1 MPKKSLIKQEL
12 NSKEEEQKLTKEE
25 LRLLNQKF
33 NEVLDD
39 EDNPIHQTKFSYEDL
54 IQTIEESLKKD
65 IRNRSQK
72 EIFNLYQFLEL
83 TNYKEEM
90 KDDLQDEFFSSQN
103 LFFIISQFMSIR
115 NYNKNDVIYYEGD
128 IGENYYIIMEGKFSL
143 YKLKYEIKE
152 MDIKEYYLF
161 LYEMYLNKIE
171 RMVINKTAKINK
183 DIFPVYKNN
192 DILNFKE
199 IIFKIDLVNLSK
211 EGNEEKILSLIKEN
225 NKRPIQVNFNKVI
238 DCDLTIEE
246 YYNYIL
252 NSLTETEMFYFKLF
266 NTEKK
271 QVQIAENEFIKHLNE
286 KEYFGNYKIDKDEF
300 IRPES
305 IKCSKD
311 FSKVLVINKK
321 SFYDSLL
328 EDKLLMK
335 EKQIDSIYQNSIFNV
350 IRRNIFERAYYYKL
364 EKETFAMNEYIFH
377 EDDILDN
384 IYVLKEGTV
393 EITLLNK
400 NIFEIKKIIQELKTM
415 DKDIL
420 KNNQIEYDIPLNNSM
435 ISLKDIISDKKNYS
449 LFVLN
454 TNESF
459 GLFEFIYN
467 NRKAIYN
474 LKVISD
480 KAKIYKMNIDEFLLE
495 KNGHIEDNEIL
506 KNTIKEKA
514 KEQLENYLERLIVLK
529 NSTLTKIDIEFTKNT
544 KQAIDNYYNY
554 FDINSVK
561 NNMRRVN
568 KNANINLKMNNIFIQ
583 RMEKPFHNDIKKK
596 ETLILPM
603 IHRISSQIKYNHS
616 LTIPS
621 NNSIR
626 KRNYSNLVY
635 GNKVNNKTDNNPNN
649 SFNQNNISKDLSED
663 IYMNEFKYLKK
674 QIKEDTENFYSK
686 PIPTD
691 FNDINSFPKVKN
703 PNSINN
709 LFYSRLQQLS
719 RSSSRKSILNNKKSK
734 EINNYDFSNHLIN
747 SYDPS
752 LNRNKNVN
760 YLAIKE
766 FYDKFNYQKVKNQ
779 LLKKKKFKLGKINN

>member
-1 MPKKSLIKQEL
+1 MPKKLLIKQEL
-12 NSKEEEQKLTKEE
+12 NSKKEIHKLTNEE
-25 LRLLNQKF
+25 LVLLNQKF
-33 NEVLDD
+33 NEVLED
-39 EDNPIHQTKFSYEDL
+39 EDNPIHQSKFSYEDL

-65 IRNRSQK
+65 IRNRTQK

-83 TNYKEEM
+83 TNFKEEM
-90 KDDLQDEFFSSQN
+90 KDDLTDEFLSSQN
-103 LFFIISQFMSIR
+103 LFFIISQFMSIK
-115 NYNKNDVIYYEGD
+115 NYHKNDVIYYEED
-128 IGENYYIIMEGKFSL
+128 IGENYYIIMEGQFSL

-152 MDIKEYYLF
+152 MDIKEYYSF

-171 RMVINKTAKINK
+171 KMVINKTAKINK

-192 DILNFKE
+192 DIVNFKE

-211 EGNEEKILSLIKEN
+211 EGDENKILNLIKEN

-238 DCDLTIEE
+238 DCDMTMEE

-252 NSLTETEMFYFKLF
+252 NSLTESEIYYFKLF

-286 KEYFGNYKIDKDEF
+286 KEYFGNYKIGKDEF
-300 IRPES
+300 IRQES

-321 SFYDSLL
+321 LFYDSLL
-328 EDKLLMK
+328 EEKIKIK
-335 EKQIDSIYQNSIFNV
+335 EKEIDSIYQNSIFNV
-350 IRRNIFERAYYYKL
+350 IRRNIFERAYYPKL
-364 EKETFAMNEYIFH
+364 EKETFALNEYIFH

-384 IYVLKEGTV
+384 IYILKEGTV

-400 NIFEIKKIIQELKTM
+400 DIFDIKKLIQELKIM

-420 KNNQIEYDIPLNNSM
+420 KNNQIEYDIPLNNSL
-435 ISLKDIISDKKNYS
+435 ISLKNIISDKKNYS

-459 GLFEFIYN
+459 GLLEFIYN

-474 LKVISD
+474 LRVISD

-495 KNGHIEDNEIL
+495 KNGHIEDNEVL
-506 KNTIKEKA
+506 KNIIKEKA
-514 KEQLENYLERLIVLK
+514 KEQLENSLERLIVLK
-529 NSTLTKIDIEFTKNT
+529 NSTLTKIDFEYTKNT

-568 KNANINLKMNNIFIQ
+568 KNANINLKMKNIFIQ
-583 RMEKPFHNDIKKK
+583 RLEKSNDIQKK
-596 ETLILPM
+596 ETLILPV
-603 IHRISSQIKYNHS
+603 IHRIPSSIKYNQS
-616 LTIPS
+616 LTIP
-621 NNSIR
+621 NNTSIR
-626 KRNYSNLVY
+626 NINYSNLIY
-635 GNKVNNKTDNNPNN
+635 GNKINNNLNNNI
-649 SFNQNNISKDLSED
+649 NQNNISKDLSED

-674 QIKEDTENFYSK
+674 QIKEDSENYYSK
-686 PIPTD
+686 PIHTD
-691 FNDINSFPKVKN
+691 FNDINSFPKAKN

-709 LFYSRLQQLS
+709 LFYIRLQKLS
-719 RSSSRKSILNNKKSK
+719 RSSSRNSIRNDNKSK
-734 EINNYDFSNHLIN
+734 EIKNYDFSNHLIN
-747 SYDPS
+747 SYDPN
-752 LNRNKNVN
+752 LNRKKNVN

-766 FYDKFNYQKVKNQ
+766 FYNKFNYQKVKNQ
-779 LLKKKKFKLGKINN
+779 LLKKNKYKFGKINN

>member
-211 EGNEEKILSLIKEN
+211 EGDEEKILSLIKEN

-252 NSLTETEMFYFKLF
+252 NSLTETEMFYFKLY

-311 FSKVLVINKK
+311 FSKVLIINKK
-321 SFYDSLL
+321 LFFDSLL
-328 EDKLLMK
+328 DEKINMK
-335 EKQIDSIYQNSIFNV
+335 EKEIDSIYQNSIFNV
-350 IRRNIFERAYYYKL
+350 IRRNVFERSYFYKL
-364 EKETFAMNEYIFH
+364 EKETFALNEYIFH
-377 EDDILDN
+377 EDDILDY

-400 NIFEIKKIIQELKTM
+400 DIFEIKKLIQDLKIM

-420 KNNQIEYDIPLNNSM
+420 KNNEIEYDIPLNNSI
-435 ISLKDIISDKKNYS
+435 ISLKNIISDKKNYS

-480 KAKIYKMNIDEFLLE
+480 KAKIYKMNIDEFFFFFY
-495 KNGHIEDNEIL
+495 GHIEDNEIL
-506 KNTIKEKA
+506 KTIVKNKA
-514 KEQLENYLERLIVLK
+514 KEQLENNLERLIILK
-529 NSTLTKIDIEFTKNT
+529 NSTLTKIDIEFTKKS
-544 KQAIDNYYNY
+544 KQEIDNYYNY
-554 FDINSVK
+554 FDINNVK
-561 NNMRRVN
+561 NNMRRAN
-568 KNANINLKMNNIFIQ
+568 KNANINLKMKNIFKQ
-583 RMEKPFHNDIKKK
+583 RLEKPNDIKKK
-596 ETLILPM
+596 ETIKLP
-603 IHRISSQIKYNHS
+603 IINRIPSSIKYNQNLIS
-616 LTIPS
+616 IN

-626 KRNYSNLVY
+626 NRDYSSVIY
-635 GNKVNNKTDNNPNN
+635 ENKINEKLNN
-649 SFNQNNISKDLSED
+649 SININNVSKDLSED

-674 QIKEDTENFYSK
+674 QIKEDSENYYSK
-686 PIPTD
+686 PILTEV
-691 FNDINSFPKVKN
+691 NSILKVKN
-703 PNSINN
+703 PSSINN
-709 LFYSRLQQLS
+709 LFYSRLQKLS
-719 RSSSRKSILNNKKSK
+719 RSSSRNSILNDKKSK
-734 EINNYDFSNHLIN
+734 EIKTYDFSNHLFN

-766 FYDKFNYQKVKNQ
+766 FYNKFNYQRIKNQ
-779 LLKKKKFKLGKINN
+779 LIKKDKYKFGKIKY